1 MRVYNAKLEQT
12 EKQQK
17 MILVVGSVVLIVG
30 SVADYNLRPYLGN
43 IFLVTITCIY
53 EWFIFTKIY
62 IFKKQA
68 TLSFHLGIINLR
80 KNENTK
86 ILRMLN
92 LF

>member
-1 MRVYNAKLEQT
+1 MEIKSTFMKIYKGISYILYNYKL
-12 EKQQK
+12 
-17 MILVVGSVVLIVG
+17 
-30 SVADYNLRPYLGN
+30 YNLRPYLGN